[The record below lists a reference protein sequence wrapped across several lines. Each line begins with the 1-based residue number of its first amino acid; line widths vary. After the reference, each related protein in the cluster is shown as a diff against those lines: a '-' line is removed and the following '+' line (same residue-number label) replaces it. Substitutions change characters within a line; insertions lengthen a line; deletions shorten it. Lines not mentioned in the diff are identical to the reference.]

1 MLIAQILVCS
11 VFAILVA
18 GAVAE
23 FWTHRT
29 GQVHDVTPPSHA
41 TSTITSIRPV
51 PTSTTSPSL
60 LLNSTMAQ
68 LLGRRLGVVEVAVQD
83 VTSGRIW
90 TFGPETP
97 QDEASVM
104 KVNILVA
111 LLANAEHSNASL
123 SASQSQLAEEMIEQS
138 DNNAATDLWNAVGA
152 SNGIAVFD
160 RSIGLRNTIPSTC
173 IVCAGFPWPGWGLST
188 TTPLDQ
194 LTLLRDVLVNAIVL
208 TPSDRAFALKL
219 MDDVIPSERWGVTGG
234 VPDNA
239 SVALKNGWLPL
250 NASDSDWQI
259 NSIGW
264 VQGEGRNYI
273 VALLSTGN
281 PSENYGIQTLN
292 EVSALLWRYV
302 TS

>member
-1 MLIAQILVCS
+1 
-11 VFAILVA
+11 
-18 GAVAE
+18 
-23 FWTHRT
+23 
-29 GQVHDVTPPSHA
+29 
-41 TSTITSIRPV
+41 
-51 PTSTTSPSL
+51 
-60 LLNSTMAQ
+60 MAQ